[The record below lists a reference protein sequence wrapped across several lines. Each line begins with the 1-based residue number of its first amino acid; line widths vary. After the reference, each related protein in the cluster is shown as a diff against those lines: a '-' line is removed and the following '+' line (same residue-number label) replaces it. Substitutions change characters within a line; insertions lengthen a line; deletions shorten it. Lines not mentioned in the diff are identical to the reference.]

1 MTTKNLLLKL
11 KELNACREAIQYVS
25 GCKTADEAWENCE
38 RGDWM
43 LWLAGSLSGRA
54 WSKKRKILVLA
65 SCECARLAWDKMPTK
80 SKDCILLFEN
90 WAEGEDIS
98 KAELIKVSTAAH
110 ADAAAHTAAYAAH
123 ADAFDAARA
132 SAVATCVATCASA
145 DAFDASADAHA
156 AAAHTARAAA
166 AASADTARA
175 ARAAAARMKSLAKCA
190 DIARKHY
197 PLITDLL

>member
-1 MTTKNLLLKL
+1 MTTKKLLLKL
-11 KELNACREAIQYVS
+11 KKLNACREAIQYVS

-43 LWLAGSLSGRA
+43 LWMAGSLSGKP

-98 KAELIKVSTAAH
+98 KAELIKVSTAAR
-110 ADAAAHTAAYAAH
+110 AAAFAAHT
-123 ADAFDAARA
+123 ARA
-132 SAVATCVATCASA
+132 SAVATCASAVATCASA
-145 DAFDASADAHA
+145 DAFDAAAKAHA
-156 AAAHTARAAA
+156 AAACA
-166 AASADTARA
+166 ARA
-175 ARAAAARMKSLAKCA
+175 ARAAAATMKALAKCA

>member
-43 LWLAGSLSGRA
+43 LWLAGSLSGKP

-98 KAELIKVSTAAH
+98 KAELIKVSTAAR
-110 ADAAAHTAAYAAH
+110 AAAFAAHT
-123 ADAFDAARA
+123 ARA

-145 DAFDASADAHA
+145 DAFDAAAKAHA
-156 AAAHTARAAA
+156 AAACA
-166 AASADTARA
+166 ARA
-175 ARAAAARMKSLAKCA
+175 ARAAAATMKSLAKCA